1 MCHHVFMCIFL
12 CKCWKMDTHIY
23 MLLHAQLWVCVLQIL
38 YACVVQLRDFN
49 TKEVVFGTVDST
61 DYVGACVCPPTTSTV
76 LVNLCVHVDLIVW
89 LWVSRHGLTAHLYL
103 VFTALWV
110 KWTPLWFQRQNE
122 GSILHIKQKI
132 PSGTLPPLSQATE
145 FTKQL
150 LLLKATDV
158 MKVFECL
165 IEHE

>member
-1 MCHHVFMCIFL
+1 MCHHVFMCVFL

-38 YACVVQLRDFN
+38 YVCVVRLRDFN
-49 TKEVVFGTVDST
+49 TKQVVFGTVDST
-61 DYVGACVCPPTTSTV
+61 DYVGACGTV
-76 LVNLCVHVDLIVW
+76 LVNLCVRVDLIVW
-89 LWVSRHGLTAHLYL
+89 LRVRRHGLTAHLYL

-110 KWTPLWFQRQNE
+110 KWTLLWFQRQSE
-122 GSILHIKQKI
+122 GNILHIKQK
-132 PSGTLPPLSQATE
+132 SGTLPPLSQATE

-150 LLLKATDV
+150 QLLKATDV